1 MTTPKKDIIAALLMA
16 IGRLLLSLRYRVRF
30 LGVEDVARRGTRGIL
45 FLPNHP
51 ALIDPPIVVTHLFG
65 RFSPHTLAD
74 RDRIAVPVLGWIIR
88 RLGTYPLPDVA
99 RYGEACR
106 PEVERALQLC
116 IEALRRG
123 ENVMLYPAG
132 HLSHQSREDLG
143 GASAAARIIQAVP
156 EARVVLVRTRGLWGS
171 LLSRAAGQPD
181 LGRVARQACGYLLAN
196 GVFFSPRRQVSVELH
211 EPAELP
217 RGADRN
223 TLNRSLEAFYNQDA
237 PANTYVPH
245 TLWERGGTRAVA
257 EPSVAALG
265 GDLEAVPAGTRA
277 LVLQHLAG
285 ITGRPVEAL
294 KESDRLARDL
304 ALDSLAL
311 LDLAL
316 WLETEFGFPMEG
328 TTSLATVG
336 DLLLAACG
344 TMLSVSSAALR
355 PIPPSWSRPRRPGVA
370 PFLPVGETIPA
381 VFLAQARRGPG
392 RVILAD
398 QNSGVRTYREV
409 IAGVLVLQPRLRA
422 LPGDC
427 LGIML
432 PASVGAS
439 VATLATLFAGK
450 TPVMINWTVGPRN
463 LLHCLELAEVRKVLT
478 VRRLVQKLE
487 ASGMDLAGVKDR
499 FVYLEE
505 MAAAVPLSA
514 KLSAG
519 LRSYVN
525 WTALA
530 DARPGDPAV
539 VLFTSGSESL
549 PKAVP
554 LTHANLLA
562 NMRDL
567 TAVVRFHPSDRLIGM
582 LPPFHSFGLNCTLF
596 MPLCY
601 GIPTA
606 YHANPTESAMLAR
619 LLDAYGI
626 TLLVGTPT
634 FLNGILRA
642 ATEAQ
647 LRSLRIVVSGA
658 EKCPA
663 YVYETLAK
671 RCPQVTVLEGY
682 GITECS
688 PAVALN
694 QESAPRPGTVG
705 KILPSFTYAVQDLE
719 SGQRVAPGSQGML
732 LVRGPS
738 VFAGYLRYEGVSPF
752 VEFEG
757 VSWYRTGDLVTEAAD
772 GVITFAGRLKR
783 FVKLGGEM
791 ISLPAIEEVLAR
803 SFLSGNE
810 DKPVLAVESTAQ
822 ELNPE
827 LVLFTSLA
835 LDREAANRC
844 LREAGLS
851 ALYNLRRVVR
861 LEAIPVLGTGKTD
874 YRALRDWLKAES
886 ALPG

>member
-1 MTTPKKDIIAALLMA
+1 MINALLMA
-16 IGRLLLSLRYRVRF
+16 IGRALLSLRYRVRVS
-30 LGVEDVARRGTRGIL
+30 GVDAVARRGTRGIL

-51 ALIDPPIVVTHLFG
+51 ALIDPPILVTHLFG
-65 RFSPHTLAD
+65 RFAPHTLAD
-74 RDRIAVPVLGWIIR
+74 RDRINLPILRWIIL
-88 RLGTYPLPDVA
+88 RLGTFPLPDIA

-106 PEVERALQLC
+106 PEVEKALQSC
-116 IEALRRG
+116 IDALRRG
-123 ENVMLYPAG
+123 ENVLLYPAG
-132 HLSHQSREDLG
+132 HLYRQALEDLG
-143 GASAAARIIQAVP
+143 GASAAATILAAVP

-171 LLSRAAGQPD
+171 SLSRAAGPPK
-181 LGRVARQACGYLLAN
+181 LARVARQACGYLLAN
-196 GVFFSPRRQVSVELH
+196 GIFFSPRRRVQVELH
-211 EPAELP
+211 EPADRP
-217 RGADRN
+217 DCADRN

-237 PANTYVPH
+237 PPNTYVPH
-245 TLWERGGTRAVA
+245 TLWEKGGTRVLA
-257 EPSVAALG
+257 EPATAALE

-294 KESDRLARDL
+294 KDSDRLARDL

-316 WLETEFGFPMEG
+316 WLETEFGLPMEG
-328 TTSLATVG
+328 TTALATVG
-336 DLLLAACG
+336 DVLLAACG
-344 TMLSVSSAALR
+344 TMLSVSTADLH
-355 PIPPSWSRPRRPGVA
+355 PIAPAWSRPRRPAVP
-370 PFLPVGETIPA
+370 PFLPAGDTLTG
-381 VFLAQARRGPG
+381 VFLEQARRGPG
-392 RVILAD
+392 RAILAD
-398 QNSGVRTYREV
+398 QNSGVRTYRDV
-409 IAGVLVLQPRLRA
+409 IAGLLLLQPRLQA

-432 PASVGAS
+432 PASVGAA

-450 TPVMINWTVGPRN
+450 TPVMVNWTVGPRN
-463 LLHCLELAEVRKVLT
+463 LLHCLALADVRKVLT

-487 ASGMDLAGVKDR
+487 AQGMDLGGVKGH
-499 FVYLEE
+499 FVYLEDLL
-505 MAAAVPLSA
+505 AAVPLSA
-514 KLSAG
+514 KLLAAW
-519 LRSYVN
+519 RSRVD

-530 DARPGDPAV
+530 RARPRDTAV

-567 TAVVRFHPSDRLIGM
+567 TGVVTFRPDDHLIGM
-582 LPPFHSFGLNCTLF
+582 LPPFHSFGLNCTLL

-601 GIPTA
+601 GIATA
-606 YHANPTESAMLAR
+606 YHANPTESGMLAR
-619 LLDAYGI
+619 LVEAYGI

-647 LRSLRIVVSGA
+647 LRSLRLVVSGA

-663 YVYETLAK
+663 HVYETLAK

-694 QESAPRPGTVG
+694 DEHAPRPGTVG
-705 KILPSFTYAVQDLE
+705 KILPSFAHAIQDLD
-719 SGQRVAPGSQGML
+719 SGQRVAPGGKGML

-738 VFAGYLRYEGVSPF
+738 VFPGYLRYDGASPF

-757 VSWYRTGDLVTEAAD
+757 QSWYRTGDLVTESAE

-791 ISLPAIEEVLAR
+791 ISLPAIEEVLAHA
-803 SFLSGNE
+803 FLSGAE
-810 DKPVLAVESTAQ
+810 DKPMLAVESTAQ

-827 LVLFTSLA
+827 LVLFTSLEV
-835 LDREAANRC
+835 DREAANRC

-874 YRALRDWLKAES
+874 YRSLRDRLRTEGAVSSEE
-886 ALPG
+886 